1 MTARTAGQ
9 RLRADVNNALKRA
22 ALAVSIAHQTA
33 AKVPT
38 K

>member
-1 MTARTAGQ
+1 MTGRTAGQ
-9 RLRADVNNALKRA
+9 RLPAGLNNELQRA

-33 AKVPT
+33 TKVPT